1 MLLVQYESF
10 CTKLVKEKLKGAYLL
25 QDQSLCTKLA
35 KIKVQGV
42 QVQLPQS
49 SWGVKAFS
57 LHKPILNN
65 ILNPFTGHKLASQ

>member
-10 CTKLVKEKLKGAYLL
+10 CTKLAKEKIKGVYLL

-49 SWGVKAFS
+49 SRGVRAFS
-57 LHKPILNN
+57 PKIDRRTCHLHQ
-65 ILNPFTGHKLASQ
+65 TTYSE